1 MNDEEKE
8 ISAEEVLKAMTGL
21 QEGIR
26 WLSYKAKDDYTIK
39 KSNICK
45 NNSILLSSMSRK

>member
-8 ISAEEVLKAMTGL
+8 ISAKEVLKATTGL

-26 WLSYKAKDDYTIK
+26 WLSYKAKDDYTI
-39 KSNICK
+39 